1 MTAFEKVETYYLFLD
16 ESGDH
21 GLANLNPHFPVF
33 VLCGILFQQKDYE
46 GCDNLMNDIK
56 RRYWGNR
63 EVIFHSSDIR
73 KCNKEFQ
80 ILLDKD
86 LKGNFINDI
95 NYAVA
100 NSRYA
105 IIADGI
111 QKEEYIKK
119 YGKLSNSVYELA
131 LSFII
136 ERTVFCLDEIKGN
149 KSLYI
154 IIEERGKKEDAQLKT
169 HFVNLINRGTGYVN
183 PVRFKALD
191 IRIAFR
197 SKKKNINGL
206 QLADLIAYPIA
217 RFIIDPKRANPAF
230 DILNQKFYMKNGK
243 NYGLKTYP

>member
-1 MTAFEKVETYYLFLD
+1 MYYLFLD

-33 VLCGILFQQKDYE
+33 VLCGILFERKEYERCDYQL
-46 GCDNLMNDIK
+46 NNIK
-56 RRYWGNR
+56 RKFWGNK

-80 ILLDKD
+80 ILLDKE
-86 LKGNFINDI
+86 LKRDFINDI
-95 NYAVA
+95 NNVVA
-100 NSRYA
+100 NSNYT

-136 ERTVFCLDEIKGN
+136 ERAVFYLDDIKGD
-149 KSLYI
+149 KSLHI
-154 IIEERGKKEDAQLKT
+154 IIEERGKKEDAQLKA
-169 HFVNLINRGTGYVN
+169 HFVNLINRGTGYVT
-183 PVRFKALD
+183 PERFKALN
-191 IRIAFR
+191 IKIAFR

-217 RFIIDPKRANPAF
+217 RFMIDSKRANPAF
-230 DILNQKFYMKNGK
+230 DILKPKFYTKNGK
-243 NYGLKTYP
+243 NYGLKIYP